1 LYGMRLRAGQLSV
14 DHAAEVAQHGV
25 VLDVRATRALGF
37 GSPSAA
43 IGQRLS
49 PSNPD
54 RPAPTVVAVIDDIR
68 LEGARDAPHP
78 HLLTPVQE

>member
-1 LYGMRLRAGQLSV
+1 EYRGPNGQPLNLRRGGDFTPGLLQLYGMRLRAGQLSV

-54 RPAPTVVAVIDDIR
+54 R
-68 LEGARDAPHP
+68 
-78 HLLTPVQE
+78 